1 MKKSEILKMETIA
14 YYSGFNGLEIKGIEY
29 GIDDH
34 VLCVSGAWYGKP
46 KPHRLKIYYTSENAY
61 IKLHGY
67 RIPLDECIRMG
78 VY

>member
-1 MKKSEILKMETIA
+1 MTKKDILKMETIA

-29 GIDDH
+29 GIDDY

-61 IKLHGY
+61 IKLSGEKI
-67 RIPLDECIRMG
+67 RLDECIRTG
-78 VY
+78 V